1 MASKWIRKRWR
12 GHQSDSW
19 QSAALDI
26 KMNLSSIPM
35 RDSPD
40 AGFRFGAF
48 RYDPAQ
54 RLLFR
59 DGELVP
65 LAPKALDLLE
75 LLLQRRGEAISKDEL
90 IKALWPDC
98 VVEEIGL
105 ARNVSILRKAL
116 GEDAETYIETIP
128 KRGYRFTGSIEAAP
142 TSIPTGWGLRTWVLA
157 TAAAILVGVIIYWQ
171 FYRSSRY
178 FPEPPG
184 TATIA
189 VLPLDRLNS
198 QLDPAFGQPFSDT
211 LAAEISK
218 LKRIQVTSPSTVRR
232 YRRVG
237 VPIALMGRL
246 LGLDAV
252 IEGTAE
258 RFGPITRI
266 SIRLS
271 DAHSGKLIWAESYDV
286 AADDPGTAEMT
297 VARAAA
303 AEIGTRLVP
312 R

>member
-1 MASKWIRKRWR
+1 MAER
-12 GHQSDSW
+12 
-19 QSAALDI
+19 LE
-26 KMNLSSIPM
+26 
-35 RDSPD
+35 

-59 DGELVP
+59 DNEVVP
-65 LAPKALDLLE
+65 LQPKALELLE
-75 LLLQRRGEAISKDEL
+75 VLLRRRGEAISKDEL

-98 VVEEIGL
+98 IVEEIGL

-116 GEDAETYIETIP
+116 GEDAESYIETVP
-128 KRGYRFTGSIEAAP
+128 RRGYRFTAGVQAAP
-142 TSIPTGWGLRTWVLA
+142 TRPPREWRLRLWLLASAGVLVA
-157 TAAAILVGVIIYWQ
+157 GCLIYWQ
-171 FYRSSRY
+171 FYRSSRH
-178 FPEPPG
+178 FAGFSG
-184 TATIA
+184 TASIA
-189 VLPLDRLNS
+189 VLPFDRLDAEI
-198 QLDPAFGQPFSDT
+198 DPSYGQAFSDT
-211 LAAEISK
+211 LATELSK
-218 LKRIQVTSPSTVRR
+218 LIRFQVISPSTVRR

-246 LGLDAV
+246 LGLDGIV
-252 IEGTAE
+252 EGTAQ
-258 RFGPITRI
+258 RFGPMARI

-286 AADDPGTAEMT
+286 AADDPGAAEIK

-303 AEIGTRLVP
+303 TQIGTRLAP